1 MANIYQ
7 TGSKIVSKVISKG
20 VPKKESVLA
29 EKLGTAISAKEARK
43 VSPEIQSRLGA
54 MDALKLLQ
62 EEGTPTFKT
71 TAADLQSF
79 AKDNPNASPEEL
91 AAMYRSATPEKPT
104 PYRMKEKVEPV
115 SAPREI
121 EDPASQERIYE
132 AYGRAGDVET
142 NFADDG
148 VGLEG
153 LVSRPQDEIVSRGIG
168 GLPTETPLSS
178 PKPAPSRGLTTTQKV
193 GAGMAVAG
201 AAGMAT
207 RGEDKKE
214 EPLPGFNV
222 TPRITSDGEFAPSTP
237 EMNEAIGKGQDAI
250 AALWSKYDRLN
261 EELKQ
266 RPLTAYRS
274 GASIQVQRAEQFL
287 NEMRPAKEVKPTG
300 PGILARPPEETPP
313 IPEKEKPAIVKPAP
327 PLGGVSTTEPSAQV
341 KATKA
346 TVPGQVQTAQ
356 AAKTSVDS
364 LKEKLLSGAPLGR
377 GDLLSVLKEIEQI
390 KPGAV
395 TKDTTLINQLKA
407 AREDA
412 RTAYREQANR
422 NEWYEVAQTLGNA
435 VANFIA
441 AQRGVAD
448 RALALPQIDYG
459 ERTGRALREYQTE
472 LGSIGEQEQALERG
486 TEKQIAAAERAAE
499 TSRRS
504 WQKYLTLGEKQ
515 IEAAERKAERD
526 KDLATKVALAKAD
539 DERSLKVAT
548 AKAEEKKQEAAKSNA
563 KDYLSAVKSQV
574 SLYDNQIEDAQRKLK
589 AAQTFS
595 TTDQK
600 NFNKNFQEYMTSLS
614 TAETPITEEMYQKK
628 GFFGTPSFSPDMAK
642 KDASTRVAELIKE
655 IGTLSQKKNA
665 AMAEEAALLKGRTTT
680 PPAQAGQAPASGGTV
695 VTRKNIADKARQT
708 GLSETYIEQQALAQG
723 FTIQD

>member
-7 TGSKIVSKVISKG
+7 TGSKVAAKAAAKIDKLASDLLTKG
-20 VPKKESVLA
+20 
-29 EKLGTAISAKEARK
+29 
-43 VSPEIQSRLGA
+43 
-54 MDALKLLQ
+54 
-62 EEGTPTFKT
+62 KT
-71 TAADLQSF
+71 T
-79 AKDNPNASPEEL
+79 
-91 AAMYRSATPEKPT
+91 
-104 PYRMKEKVEPV
+104 
-115 SAPREI
+115 
-121 EDPASQERIYE
+121 
-132 AYGRAGDVET
+132 
-142 NFADDG
+142 
-148 VGLEG
+148 
-153 LVSRPQDEIVSRGIG
+153 DEIVEAISSKVPGVPDKTILEAIEANKAVAVGASRGVEPGKELATISSGMARPVRPETSSETALVPTGRPSKTTFIAGEEGVSVG
-168 GLPTETPLSS
+168 GQS
-178 PKPAPSRGLTTTQKV
+178 PMGPIPVMTQPGTLEERIRQSTRPQGEAAPSPSRGLTTTQKV

-201 AAGMAT
+201 ATGMAT
-207 RGEDKKE
+207 RGEDRKE
-214 EPLPGFNV
+214 EPLPGFNI
-222 TPRITSDGEFAPSTP
+222 TPRITSDGEFAPGET
-237 EMNEAIGKGQDAI
+237 EMAEAIRKGQDAVSS
-250 AALWSKYDRLN
+250 LWGKYDRLN

-266 RPLTAYRS
+266 RPLTGYRS
-274 GASIQVQRAEQFL
+274 GASVEVQRAEQFL

-327 PLGGVSTTEPSAQV
+327 PLGGVSATEPSAQV

-346 TVPGQVQTAQ
+346 TVPGQVQTVQ
-356 AAKTSVDS
+356 AAKTGVDS

-390 KPGAV
+390 KPEAV

-486 TEKQIAAAERAAE
+486 TEKQIAAAERKAE
-499 TSRRS
+499 TDRRS
-504 WQKYLTLGEKQ
+504 WEKYLALGEKQ
-515 IEAAERKAERD
+515 VEAAERKAERD
-526 KDLATKVALAKAD
+526 KDLATKIALAKAD

-614 TAETPITEEMYQKK
+614 TEKVPVTEESYQAK
-628 GFFGTPSFSPDMAK
+628 GFFGGTSFKPDLAK
-642 KDASTRVAELIKE
+642 KDAAARVKELTDRVSTLN
-655 IGTLSQKKNA
+655 QKKNA
-665 AMAEEAALLKGRTTT
+665 AVAEEAALLEGRTTT
-680 PPAQAGQAPASGGTV
+680 PPAQAGQAPVSGDMVDMVAPDGGKLKV
-695 VTRKNIADKARQT
+695 PANKVAEAEKLGAVRAK
-708 GLSETYIEQQALAQG
+708 
-723 FTIQD
+723 

>member
-1 MANIYQ
+1 
-7 TGSKIVSKVISKG
+7 
-20 VPKKESVLA
+20 
-29 EKLGTAISAKEARK
+29 
-43 VSPEIQSRLGA
+43 
-54 MDALKLLQ
+54 
-62 EEGTPTFKT
+62 
-71 TAADLQSF
+71 
-79 AKDNPNASPEEL
+79 
-91 AAMYRSATPEKPT
+91 
-104 PYRMKEKVEPV
+104 
-115 SAPREI
+115 
-121 EDPASQERIYE
+121 
-132 AYGRAGDVET
+132 
-142 NFADDG
+142 
-148 VGLEG
+148 
-153 LVSRPQDEIVSRGIG
+153 
-168 GLPTETPLSS
+168 
-178 PKPAPSRGLTTTQKV
+178 
-193 GAGMAVAG
+193 
-201 AAGMAT
+201 
-207 RGEDKKE
+207 
-214 EPLPGFNV
+214 
-222 TPRITSDGEFAPSTP
+222 
-237 EMNEAIGKGQDAI
+237 
-250 AALWSKYDRLN
+250 
-261 EELKQ
+261 
-266 RPLTAYRS
+266 
-274 GASIQVQRAEQFL
+274 
-287 NEMRPAKEVKPTG
+287 
-300 PGILARPPEETPP
+300 
-313 IPEKEKPAIVKPAP
+313 
-327 PLGGVSTTEPSAQV
+327 VSTTEPSAQV

-346 TVPGQVQTAQ
+346 TVPGQVQTVQ
-356 AAKTSVDS
+356 AAKTGVDS

-390 KPGAV
+390 KPEAV

-472 LGSIGEQEQALERG
+472 LGSIKEQEQALEQG
-486 TEKQIAAAERAAE
+486 TEKQIAAAERKAE
-499 TSRRS
+499 TDRRS
-504 WQKYLTLGEKQ
+504 WEKYLALGEKQ

-526 KDLATKVALAKAD
+526 KDLATKIALAKAA
-539 DERSLKVAT
+539 DERSLKAAT

-628 GFFGTPSFSPDMAK
+628 GLFGTPSFSPDMAK
-642 KDASTRVAELIKE
+642 KDASTRVTELIKE

-665 AMAEEAALLKGRTTT
+665 AMAEEDALLKGRTTT